1 LLLGLL
7 YKAVGGTREMNGI
20 DMISYDI
27 AFALGYFCHV
37 FVNYLTRKSS
47 EK

>member
-1 LLLGLL
+1 
-7 YKAVGGTREMNGI
+7 MIGI

-37 FVNYLTRKSS
+37 FVSYLMKKAR

>member
-1 LLLGLL
+1 
-7 YKAVGGTREMNGI
+7 MNGI
-20 DMISYDI
+20 DMINYDI

-37 FVNYLTRKSS
+37 FVSYAIRKAS

>member
-1 LLLGLL
+1 
-7 YKAVGGTREMNGI
+7 MSGI

-37 FVNYLTRKSS
+37 FVSYVLRKAQ
-47 EK
+47 KND

>member
-1 LLLGLL
+1 
-7 YKAVGGTREMNGI
+7 MSGI

-37 FVNYLTRKSS
+37 FVSYLTRKAG

>member
-1 LLLGLL
+1 
-7 YKAVGGTREMNGI
+7 MNGI
-20 DMISYDI
+20 NMINYDI

-37 FVNYLTRKSS
+37 FVSFLIRKAQ